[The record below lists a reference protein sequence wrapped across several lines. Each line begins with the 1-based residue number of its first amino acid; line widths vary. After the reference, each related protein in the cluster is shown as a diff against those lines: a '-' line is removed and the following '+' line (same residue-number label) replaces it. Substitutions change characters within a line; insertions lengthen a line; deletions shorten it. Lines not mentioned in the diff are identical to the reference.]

1 MNRVIEKHAD
11 LATKQRTVFD
21 VDEGDDFGEVSQYLE
36 EFFGSGCVNQ
46 SEKINGNWANSILV
60 KGGNGRYDGP
70 RGGITVYENFE
81 EAGAYRRAGAGERA
95 CPHAG
100 TGYRGQHRQL

>member
-21 VDEGDDFGEVSQYLE
+21 VEEGDDFGEVSQYLE

-46 SEKINGNWANSILV
+46 SEKINDNWANSILV

-70 RGGITVYENFE
+70 RRGTSGELLGLRIRYGGRDAVK
-81 EAGAYRRAGAGERA
+81 AVSR
-95 CPHAG
+95 PLLSS
-100 TGYRGQHRQL
+100 HRPV